1 MATCPAPAQDFDS
14 GESASMPKVWQYN
27 GVAPF
32 MSIVFWCINT
42 FESVEVWDYSS
53 DTIWFMRE
61 QDYVLFLLKWR

>member
-1 MATCPAPAQDFDS
+1 
-14 GESASMPKVWQYN
+14 MPKVWQYN

-61 QDYVLFLLKWR
+61 QDYVLFLLRWS